1 MLGSRFHRFAH
12 QMLIR
17 SRQPHSLTAAGPSGK
32 VASLGSGWRRSTGGR
47 MDLQLTGKIAFISGS
62 TQGIGYATA
71 KALAA
76 EGSEVILNGR
86 DPQKLTEAVDRLRR
100 EVPGASVSGHSA
112 DFAVTEDVDRLCDQI
127 PSVDILINNVGLFEL
142 KPFEKI
148 SDDDWRL
155 YFEVNVLS
163 GVRLARRLMPAMLDR
178 GWGRI
183 VFVSSESAVNIP
195 ADMIHYGASKTAM
208 LSVGNGLAKLTKG
221 TAVTVNSVLGGPTYS
236 DGVAATVKTLAAAQ
250 SLAEEQMKAAI
261 IGANQTTLLGRFI
274 EPGEIANAVTFIAS
288 PLASAVNGS
297 VVRVDGGV
305 LTTVL

>member
-1 MLGSRFHRFAH
+1 
-12 QMLIR
+12 
-17 SRQPHSLTAAGPSGK
+17 
-32 VASLGSGWRRSTGGR
+32 
-47 MDLQLTGKIAFISGS
+47 MDLQLTGKTAVISGS
-62 TQGIGYATA
+62 TRGIGYATA

-76 EGSEVILNGR
+76 EGAAVILNGR
-86 DPQKLTEAVDRLRR
+86 DPRKLIEAVDALRR
-100 EVPGASVSGHSA
+100 EVPGASVSGLPA
-112 DFAVTEDVDRLCDQI
+112 DFAVTEDVDRLCGQL
-127 PSVDILINNVGLFEL
+127 PSVDILVNNVGLFEL

-183 VFVSSESAVNIP
+183 VFVSSESGVDIP
-195 ADMIHYGASKTAM
+195 ADMIHYGTSKTAM

-236 DGVAATVKTLAAAQ
+236 DGVAATVRMLADAQ
-250 SLAEEQMKAAI
+250 SLPEEQMKAAI
-261 IGANQTTLLGRFI
+261 IGANRTTLLGRFI
-274 EPGEIANAVTFIAS
+274 EPGEIANAVAFIAS
-288 PLASAVNGS
+288 PLASAINGTA
-297 VVRVDGGV
+297 VRVDGGV

>member
-1 MLGSRFHRFAH
+1 
-12 QMLIR
+12 
-17 SRQPHSLTAAGPSGK
+17 
-32 VASLGSGWRRSTGGR
+32 
-47 MDLQLTGKIAFISGS
+47 MDLQLTGKTAFISGS

-71 KALAA
+71 TALAG
-76 EGSEVILNGR
+76 EGADVILNGR

-100 EVPGASVSGHSA
+100 EVPGASVSGLPA
-112 DFAVTEDVDRLCDQI
+112 DFAVAEDVDRLCDQI
-127 PSVDILINNVGLFEL
+127 PIVDILINNVGLFEL

-163 GVRLARRLMPAMLDR
+163 GVRLARRLMPSMLER

-183 VFVSSESAVNIP
+183 VFVSSESGVNIP
-195 ADMIHYGASKTAM
+195 AEMIHYGTSKTAM

-250 SLAEEQMKAAI
+250 SLPEEQMKAAI

-274 EPGEIANAVTFIAS
+274 EPDEIANAVAFIAS
-288 PLASAVNGS
+288 PLASAINGS
-297 VVRVDGGV
+297 AVRVDGGV